1 MKSSFDGRVTLWD
14 SATGRHLVTL
24 VTLSAAESF
33 DWLALTPEGYESS
46 SPGWSS
52 QGQWRTSGEM
62 VPPEMVSKSL
72 LKPDLV
78 AKAVRAEPIPAV
90 SFAK

>member
-1 MKSSFDGRVTLWD
+1 M
-14 SATGRHLVTL
+14 
-24 VTLSAAESF
+24 
-33 DWLALTPEGYESS
+33 
-46 SPGWSS
+46 
-52 QGQWRTSGEM
+52 SGEM